1 MPTKA
6 RGAIARIPGAPV
18 EIEDFMI
25 DDPGPND
32 VLVCNILTSSFE
44 ELCSI

>member
-18 EIEDFMI
+18 EIEDFII
-25 DDPGPND
+25 DGPGPND
-32 VLVCNILTSSFE
+32 VLVCNIPTSRFE
-44 ELCSI
+44 EICSI